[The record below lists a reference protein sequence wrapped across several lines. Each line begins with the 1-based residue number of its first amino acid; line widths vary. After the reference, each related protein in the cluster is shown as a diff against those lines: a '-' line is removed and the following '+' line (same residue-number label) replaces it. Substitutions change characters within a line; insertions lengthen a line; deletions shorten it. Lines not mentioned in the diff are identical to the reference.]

1 MARQR
6 SSAKVLPLSSARI
19 QDVRSGVSV
28 GRLVGIEGRR
38 VTVEVPGHG
47 VAQARLAVRI
57 SERRA
62 ADAAASRVEVVLG
75 FEEGD
80 PARPIVLGLVED
92 GFTEATAEARVDG
105 RKVEIEGKDEVV
117 LRCGEATIT
126 LRANGKVVIR
136 GAYVETRASGT
147 NRIKGGSVQIN

>member
-1 MARQR
+1 MPRPRAAA
-6 SSAKVLPLSSARI
+6 SVLSLPVKPGSAELRI
-19 QDVRSGVSV
+19 GRVV
-28 GRLVGIEGRR
+28 GLEGASLL
-38 VTVEVPGHG
+38 VEVPGHG
-47 VAQARLAVRI
+47 LARARVAVPLTLAQV
-57 SERRA
+57 
-62 ADAAASRVEVVLG
+62 DAAVKASGEVVLG

-80 PARPIVLGLVED
+80 PGRPIALGLVEQ
-92 GFTEATAEARVDG
+92 GFAREPAEARIDG
-105 RKVEIEGKDEVV
+105 QRVVIAGKDEVE